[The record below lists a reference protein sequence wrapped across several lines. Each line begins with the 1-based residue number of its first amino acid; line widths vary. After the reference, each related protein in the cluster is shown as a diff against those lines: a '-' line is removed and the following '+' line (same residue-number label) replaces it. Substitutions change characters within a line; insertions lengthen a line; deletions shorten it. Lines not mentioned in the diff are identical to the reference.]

1 MAIIKPFLLGGIPVP
16 DLSLFN
22 DVAPSVFTD
31 AVLHARAELPR
42 ESCGLIVR
50 IDGAR
55 RYWPCRNVSATPAA
69 HFAIDPVDQV
79 AAERV
84 GTVEAIVH
92 SHVLSAPEAS
102 EADRLSC
109 NANGLPW
116 LIVSAD
122 GRHGWLEPV
131 PGAPVPP
138 LVGRAFYYGLSDCLT
153 LLRDYYALELGIALP
168 DFDRGAPDWWRRGEN
183 RFVEN
188 IQAAGFV
195 EATGRRQPHDVL
207 LMQVLGSNVPNH
219 CAIWIGDGRIL
230 HQVENR
236 LSGYA
241 VFGGALEKAT
251 ARVCRHQSFIG

>member
-1 MAIIKPFLLGGIPVP
+1 MQ
-16 DLSLFN
+16 
-22 DVAPSVFTD
+22 APSPYNCLIPE
-31 AVLHARAELPR
+31 AVDHARRELPR
-42 ESCGLIVR
+42 ECCGLIVR
-50 IDGAR
+50 DAEAAL
-55 RYWPCRNVSATPAA
+55 RYWPCRNVSATPTA

-79 AAERV
+79 AAERA
-84 GTVEAIVH
+84 GTVEIIVH
-92 SHVLSAPEAS
+92 SHVLSAPEPS

-109 NANGLPW
+109 NAHGLPW

-138 LVGRAFYYGLSDCLT
+138 LVGRAFCYGLSDCLS
-153 LLRDYYALELGIALP
+153 LLRDYYRLELGLTLP
-168 DFDRGAPDWWRRGEN
+168 DFDRGEADWWRRGEN
-183 RFVEN
+183 RFAEN
-188 IQAAGFV
+188 IEAAGFAPV
-195 EATGRRQPHDVL
+195 IGAWRAHDVV

-241 VFGGALEKAT
+241 VFGGAWEKAT
-251 ARVCRHQSFIG
+251 ARVCRHRSLAG